1 MDKDNAV
8 QIFEDKKIRTAW
20 DEEQEEWYFSIVDV
34 VSVLTEQATSRSA
47 STYWAVLKKRLKE
60 EGSELLTNCKQLKMV
75 AADGKRRMTDV
86 ANLEQLFRIIQSIP
100 SPKAEPLKMW
110 LAEVGR
116 ERVEETIDPE
126 LTIERALETYVK
138 KGYTREWINQRLQA
152 IQVRKELTD
161 EWKDRGVQAGIEFAI
176 LTDEITRAWSG
187 MTTRQYKKLKGLTKE
202 NLRDNMTTTELV
214 LNMLAETSTTD
225 ISKVEK
231 PETFAD
237 NQKVAKRGGKI
248 AGIAR
253 QALEAETGKAVIT
266 SKNAA
271 ELNSVVVDMIEGAA
285 EVSEQS
291 KQEVEVP
298 DSVETKD
305 NGMD

>member
-8 QIFEDKKIRTAW
+8 QMFEDKTIRTAW

-34 VSVLTEQATSRSA
+34 VSVLTESKDASA
-47 STYWAVLKKRLKE
+47 YWRKLKQRLKE
-60 EGSELLTNCKQLKMV
+60 EGNETVTNCHGLKMV

-231 PETFAD
+231 PKSFED

-291 KQEVEVP
+291 KQEVEIP
-298 DSVETKD
+298 DSAETKD
-305 NGMD
+305 NGMN